1 LCTKQR
7 LPAISQRVGRE
18 RTIHGALYQPIGNF
32 GENSDMVQMGLG
44 SSPRRAV
51 NIHAAPHAALRS
63 TCAGMN
69 EVFWRQF
76 VTYPDYHRDKRNC
89 AMHIIGTPLLFLAA
103 VLPFSLL
110 SVTVWGMSTT
120 AAALLVIPALIFWMV
135 LDLTIGAA
143 IACAV
148 IPLLIT
154 AATTVKHVGVAWVWA
169 TTAMLIV
176 IGWSLQIVGHSF
188 FEQRRPALL
197 DSPLHMLMS
206 PMFIVVKLF
215 VTLGFRRD
223 LAAVLSEQASDKA
236 PNTECG
242 QGW

>member
-1 LCTKQR
+1 
-7 LPAISQRVGRE
+7 
-18 RTIHGALYQPIGNF
+18 
-32 GENSDMVQMGLG
+32 
-44 SSPRRAV
+44 
-51 NIHAAPHAALRS
+51 
-63 TCAGMN
+63 MN

-76 VTYPDYHRDKRNC
+76 AAYADYHRDKRNC

-110 SVTVWGMSTT
+110 SVTVWGMSTN
-120 AAALLVIPALIFWMV
+120 AAALLVIPALIFWML
-135 LDLTIGAA
+135 LDLAIGAA

-154 AATTVKHVGVAWVWA
+154 AAITVKLVGVAWVWA
-169 TTAMLIV
+169 TIAMLIV

-188 FEQRRPALL
+188 FERRRPALL
-197 DSPLHMLMS
+197 DNPLHMLMS
-206 PMFIVVKLF
+206 PMFIVAKLF

-236 PNTECG
+236 PDTVATGGNADACYG
-242 QGW
+242 RQWVYRAALGGSSSSAGAPCAHPRSPSADVRPGGSAIS

>member
-1 LCTKQR
+1 MCTKQR
-7 LPAISQRVGRE
+7 SDFARPSSATGGTSLSELVEKSDIVPTGWGSFTQSHSRCAQR
-18 RTIHGALYQPIGNF
+18 GA
-32 GENSDMVQMGLG
+32 D
-44 SSPRRAV
+44 V
-51 NIHAAPHAALRS
+51 NLCQHE
-63 TCAGMN
+63 

-76 VTYPDYHRDKRNC
+76 AAYAGYHRDKRNC

-110 SVTVWGMSTT
+110 SVTVLGIGTT
-120 AAALLVIPALIFWMV
+120 AAAVLVIPALIFWMV
-135 LDLTIGAA
+135 LDLAIGVA

-148 IPLLIT
+148 VPLLVMAAIT
-154 AATTVKHVGVAWVWA
+154 AEHVGAAWVWA

-197 DSPLHMLMS
+197 DNPLHMLMS
-206 PMFIVVKLF
+206 PMFIVAKLF
-215 VTLGFRRD
+215 VKLGFRRD

-236 PNTECG
+236 PDTECG